1 MYNHRKTHLKVV
13 IPRTFCRVKIWFS
26 GPPKSVL
33 GLKPTRLRT
42 LDDFFQTPN
51 VKFYVGSTCGQQ
63 MLTKGKKTKQKS
75 TSFSTKKGTFLAI
88 FNV

>member
-33 GLKPTRLRT
+33 GLRPTRLRT

-63 MLTKGKKTKQKS
+63 MLTKGKKN
-75 TSFSTKKGTFLAI
+75 KKVHFLVLK
-88 FNV
+88 NVLFCFFYL